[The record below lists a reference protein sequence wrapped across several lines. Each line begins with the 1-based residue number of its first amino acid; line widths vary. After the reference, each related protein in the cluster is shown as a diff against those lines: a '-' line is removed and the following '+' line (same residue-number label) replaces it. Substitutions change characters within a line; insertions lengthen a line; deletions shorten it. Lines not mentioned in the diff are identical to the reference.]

1 MAQNKQLN
9 TKELSKAMQ
18 AVAQS
23 EGGQAVELLSEQMI
37 GVLAS
42 TQEIRAKG
50 ARTAVISSKSFKGHT
65 SRNCTACG
73 KECSYM

>member
-1 MAQNKQLN
+1 MAQNKRLDA
-9 TKELSKAMQ
+9 KELSKAMQ

-42 TQEIRAKG
+42 TQEMRSNA
-50 ARTAVISSKSFKGHT
+50 GHT
-65 SRNCTACG
+65 AAISCG
-73 KECSYM
+73 SQLQGL